1 MIMSSLPT
9 GPLEV
14 NCYLVGCEE
23 TRTAAVIDP
32 GGNVNSILELLRQHD
47 LTLVMVINT
56 HGHFDHIGANRA
68 LLEKTDCKLLI
79 HEDDAPLLQRAAEHA
94 ALFGLSTSRSP
105 EPTRLLKDGDV
116 IELGNL
122 SFKVIHTPGHS
133 PGGICLHVDDCL
145 FVGDTLF
152 CGSIG
157 RTDLPGGNHQQLIN
171 NIKTKLLCL
180 PDETKVYPGHG
191 PATSIGQE
199 KRHNPFLAG

>member
-1 MIMSSLPT
+1 MIVTSLPT

-14 NCYLVGCEE
+14 NCYLVGCEK
-23 TRTAAVIDP
+23 TGKAAVIDP

-47 LTLVMVINT
+47 LTLAMVINT
-56 HGHFDHIGANRA
+56 HGHFDHIGANRS
-68 LLEKTDCKLLI
+68 LLEKTGCELLI
-79 HEDDAPLLQRAAEHA
+79 HQDDAPLLQRAAEHA

-105 EPTRLLKDGDV
+105 EPTRLLKDGDT
-116 IELGNL
+116 IQLGDL
-122 SFKVIHTPGHS
+122 TFTVIHTPGHS

-171 NIKTKLLCL
+171 NIKNKLLGL
-180 PDETKVYPGHG
+180 ADDTKVYPGHG
-191 PATSIGQE
+191 PATTIGHE
-199 KRHNPFLAG
+199 KHHNPFLVG